1 MDDLERMIRDGETT
15 VREVVEQASLERLDY
30 LLTMLKRHRPTA
42 EICTALL
49 ERIARSPL
57 DQFNQAK
64 AIYFH
69 HCVNGAAQTT

>member
-15 VREVVEQASLERLDY
+15 VRPA
-30 LLTMLKRHRPTA
+30 A

-57 DQFNQAK
+57 DQFNQLK
-64 AIYFH
+64 TIYFD
-69 HCVNGAAQTT
+69 HCVNGAAQTG